1 MLTRL
6 VLLSVVAVNF
16 VCDSVSSVE
25 SNRRSI
31 IPSGNPSISSDGTH
45 SVRTRASSSS
55 PAGQRSPLIEIM
67 LRILDTIQVV
77 PKKRPRRAIGQKR
90 HGKVATTLTSPEQSE
105 LDKAPLFSGS
115 GISNTNNNKP
125 LMESSL
131 EQTIVDADQHL
142 SEEDYQK
149 IIINQP
155 NDQNDSYSIEQ
166 DIPDYPSTEDSYE
179 TVREEADEKIYDLLL
194 KILQILDDQAHRDAE
209 RVRRLGTLRVLDDH
223 ISNEHPTDDDDDGD
237 LGDEIESD

>member
-16 VCDSVSSVE
+16 VCDS
-25 SNRRSI
+25 
-31 IPSGNPSISSDGTH
+31 
-45 SVRTRASSSS
+45 
-55 PAGQRSPLIEIM
+55 
-67 LRILDTIQVV
+67 
-77 PKKRPRRAIGQKR
+77 
-90 HGKVATTLTSPEQSE
+90 
-105 LDKAPLFSGS
+105 APLFSGS

-142 SEEDYQK
+142 SEEDYQQ

-155 NDQNDSYSIEQ
+155 NERDDSYSSEQ
-166 DIPDYPSTEDSYE
+166 DIPDYPSAEDSYE
-179 TVREEADEKIYDLLL
+179 TVRDETDEKIYDLLL

-209 RVRRLGTLRVLDDH
+209 RVRRLGTLRVLDEH
-223 ISNEHPTDDDDDGD
+223 ISNEHPTDDNDDDDGD

>member
-16 VCDSVSSVE
+16 VCDS
-25 SNRRSI
+25 
-31 IPSGNPSISSDGTH
+31 
-45 SVRTRASSSS
+45 
-55 PAGQRSPLIEIM
+55 
-67 LRILDTIQVV
+67 
-77 PKKRPRRAIGQKR
+77 
-90 HGKVATTLTSPEQSE
+90 
-105 LDKAPLFSGS
+105 APLFSGS

-131 EQTIVDADQHL
+131 EQTIVEADQHL
-142 SEEDYQK
+142 SEEDSQP

-223 ISNEHPTDDDDDGD
+223 ISNEHPTDDDDDDDDGD